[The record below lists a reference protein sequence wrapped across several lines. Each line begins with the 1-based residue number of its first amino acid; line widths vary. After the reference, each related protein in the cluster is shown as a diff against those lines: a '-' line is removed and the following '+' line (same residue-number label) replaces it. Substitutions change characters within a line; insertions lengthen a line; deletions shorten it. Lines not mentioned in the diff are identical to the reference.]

1 MPSLGGSPMNL
12 INVLSGPTKDGMSTF
27 GGGASRNIN
36 VNFYNAGRES
46 DKARLKKS
54 GQKSSKSGAFSVF
67 TGSTLVKPWPD
78 IGTKGKEG
86 GDNTGLVDNY
96 PGVSRRSL
104 HNNDVYDTSIL
115 NIVEKLSSS
124 KSATLRPSDFAYL
137 KNIGVY
143 PNNRLIICRRFPGP
157 CGDDVFR
164 IGTSPISVLIGFRA
178 PGEDFLDLTFG
189 EEWVD
194 ADASFEGVVQSIGE
208 DLFKVSGLGG
218 QAASL
223 FQAIPLPGWTE
234 NLQRYVLE
242 KIGVYSS
249 GSSGRRL
256 PAGDP
261 NLIKEAKTR
270 KTIENGTAGSG
281 LSCKCEIKV
290 EVEYEQKFI
299 SGIDPTIVYQDIIQ
313 NVLRFATS
321 PKTDFGLDPAFGA
334 KIKSWAAN
342 PRELIKDVVNAFQ
355 TALKTVI
362 QEVQKFIQ
370 SVIDEAESAIDDSE
384 QTDEEEAK
392 NAQKEKEGEEA
403 DKQLGIATKLLD
415 FANKAFDAVIKSLSK
430 MVQKYE
436 MKIRGIVAA
445 LSGVPSTPWHV
456 TIGNPLRPI
465 FSSGDMYTTAVTLAM
480 GSTLMFNDLPANLK
494 VSFSLSNARPW
505 GLQEIM
511 AKFNTGNIRSVNV
524 RKDANMLT
532 PNQLL
537 NDNLMTYSEE
547 QNQTLTGT
555 FSNTQPGGSTSPRL
569 STDAQ
574 PGSNPNAPLG
584 TTGSQTPQSK
594 EGGMK
599 ETINSDPNSDQPA
612 ANKEVKQEVNTSD
625 WKSGDIVE
633 SGIINWSDARTD
645 AYNGTGQA
653 PSTAWSVSKGSK
665 PGIFTWKISRK
676 LEGYTTSGQV
686 SGGSNAQAEAKNLAI
701 STGKLVIG
709 KL

>member
-27 GGGASRNIN
+27 GGGPSRNIN

-46 DKARLKKS
+46 DKAKLKKS

-67 TGSTLVKPWPD
+67 TGSTLVKPWPAVS
-78 IGTKGKEG
+78 TQGKET
-86 GDNTGLVDNY
+86 GDNTGLVDDY

-104 HNNDVYDTSIL
+104 HNNDIYDTSIL

-189 EEWVD
+189 EVWVD
-194 ADASFEGVVQSIGE
+194 AEASFEGVVQSIGD
-208 DLFKVSGLGG
+208 DLFRKSGLGG
-218 QAASL
+218 QGASL
-223 FQAIPLPGWTE
+223 FQSIPLPGWTE

-242 KIGVYSS
+242 KIGVYSE

-270 KTIENGTAGSG
+270 KTIANGEAGSG

-321 PKTDFGLDPAFGA
+321 PKTDFGLDPEFGA
-334 KIKSWAAN
+334 KIKRWAAN
-342 PRELIKDVVNAFQ
+342 PRELITDVVNAF
-355 TALKTVI
+355 TEALKTVI
-362 QEVQKFIQ
+362 DEVLKFVQ
-370 SVIDEAESAIDDSE
+370 SVIDEAKAALDEGGEGGEAAQE
-384 QTDEEEAK
+384 EREEEEA
-392 NAQKEKEGEEA
+392 E
-403 DKQLGIATKLLD
+403 KQLGLAQQLMGFVKG
-415 FANKAFDAVIKSLSK
+415 AFDKVVGSLSK
-430 MVQKYE
+430 TIQKYE
-436 MKIRGIVAA
+436 MRIKGIVAA

-465 FSSGDMYTTAVTLAM
+465 FSSGDMYTTDVTLTM
-480 GSTLMFNDLPANLK
+480 GSTLMFNDLPANIK

-547 QNQTLTGT
+547 QNQIITGSV
-555 FSNTQPGGSTSPRL
+555 SNNQPGGGTSPL
-569 STDAQ
+569 KSTDIK
-574 PGSNPNAPLG
+574 PGSDPNAAPG
-584 TTGSQTPQSK
+584 ATGSYTPPSK

-599 ETINSDPNSDQPA
+599 ETINSDPNSPEPA
-612 ANKEVKQEVNTSD
+612 SNKEVKPEVNTSD
-625 WKSGDIVE
+625 WKSGEIVD
-633 SGIINWSDARTD
+633 SGTVKWIDARTD
-645 AYNGTGQA
+645 PFSGQGQ
-653 PSTAWSVSKGSK
+653 PPTVAWSVKRGKS
-665 PGIFTWKISRK
+665 PGNFIWEVVDRT
-676 LEGYTTSGQV
+676 
-686 SGGSNAQAEAKNLAI
+686 GGSSSQTVAREDAIAAAKRVLEKI
-701 STGKLVIG
+701 
-709 KL
+709 